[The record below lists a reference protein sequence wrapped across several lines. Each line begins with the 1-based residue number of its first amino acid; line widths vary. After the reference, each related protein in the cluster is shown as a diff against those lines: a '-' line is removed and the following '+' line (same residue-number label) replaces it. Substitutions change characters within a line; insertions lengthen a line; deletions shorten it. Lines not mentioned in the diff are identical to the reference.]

1 MINMNTRVAR
11 DCCVVFSI
19 SSYHIGEGMNPRQYC
34 GKRTRVAAKKPPSIH
49 GERKY
54 KRKTKVEK
62 EKEERETMRD
72 DFLLFLK
79 KEEEK
84 QPEEKE

>member
-1 MINMNTRVAR
+1 
-11 DCCVVFSI
+11 
-19 SSYHIGEGMNPRQYC
+19 MNPRQYC
-34 GKRTRVAAKKPPSIH
+34 GVDGGGKHKNRRKTNVVKPPSIH

-79 KEEEK
+79 KEEDNK
-84 QPEEKE
+84 DDLSSS